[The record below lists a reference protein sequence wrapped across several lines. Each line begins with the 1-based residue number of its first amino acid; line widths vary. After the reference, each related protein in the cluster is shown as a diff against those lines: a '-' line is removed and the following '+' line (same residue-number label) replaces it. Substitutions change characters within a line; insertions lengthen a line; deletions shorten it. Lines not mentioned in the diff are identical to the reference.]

1 MWPMKLDMTLD
12 ECRGVL
18 RRLEL
23 ESYGTIISA
32 FRAQGSLCKEKS
44 RILEDLRRV
53 LHISSDRHRAEARR
67 VANDERLTTVAE
79 LVWGPNSS
87 RDWCREGH
95 RTFPILPRA
104 VPHTALSY
112 IANTVYEQ
120 LTRANCKLP
129 HPAKTSCDRYGK
141 AEELYKFQLIK
152 MEPKLAANGFVRDAA
167 VVTSDPLQDIMS
179 KSFINTDLMVAEA
192 KWKAKGQQE
201 DTFQCEVVHTHEPPP
216 EMEEFN
222 GDVPSP
228 CSLDDQPSL
237 SDILLDTPKA
247 AASNGGG
254 SVDSHRASG
263 GKQSAKSNERARNSS
278 HGGGGKRSMKVKS
291 PYPASKPSKQARTNS
306 LASPHLIHSYA
317 VPYEP
322 AIVTNGVT
330 GEPGQLQQHLTSNMP
345 YQPQQANH
353 GTACAQPQVK
363 SQQYSSSSTS
373 PSMSTSTPHSSF
385 TSPKATVHSTTAPLT
400 QHSSASVASL
410 HSGTYCPQREIYLPS
425 SKKDIQHNI
434 SKLNPTNSLPAT
446 PVKGNVNSTVR
457 SANREVYNKLPPH
470 LSQPLLGYKKSPSK
484 NILIPTSAA
493 AATLA
498 SLGLPRA
505 PPVDHFNH
513 FGSEEA
519 TKTRDRTDLTNDRQQ
534 VKIHA
539 AQDIPNPKIVFSTTP
554 SNASMENHSNT
565 FQGANAPEERSDQ
578 SATSTATSSARAS
591 NPPNALVD
599 TPVKGPATQS
609 LPSNT
614 SSDIKQT
621 TNLVGFTSVKSARRI
636 SLQKVQLVPLVGA
649 DGTPASISTTPGS
662 ASISKNNVFILPKS
676 FPSGS
681 VPGIAPGQK
690 IILPKNDATSA
701 PSPPIG
707 LQRSP
712 PKVIVQPVPDVNSLV
727 VFDDG
732 LDRHQRQLF
741 PGDESSN
748 KPTRNSDN
756 LAESENV
763 QKILSNMSG
772 SSTEGGP
779 TPLRKITIAS
789 RQLVPFKG
797 TLHGTVLPG
806 AATITGAKKLKLSNE
821 SSINSGDHVGSGA
834 QRDGGTGVDW
844 EIEMDRSEDGRYRRV
859 PSQKTNILVRNA
871 DAEIIGTSSRGQYSE
886 AQKTTARLM
895 PPTAS
900 TSPVEAE
907 CSEYDVNS
915 SERGDDSSATD
926 SADAEEDPE
935 DDIIRM
941 EEEDGIED
949 NDYEDTHT
957 IEVDANTEDMVIEM
971 DHNLDA
977 LIEEDP
983 EGGMEAEQEVEVM
996 NDEYGHVHELM
1007 AELDDASGQ
1016 YIEGHPTTNGA
1027 DVLVVPAAM
1036 NFEQCSD
1043 MIELAENGDDLHE
1056 SSVRAAK
1063 DDIVCEL
1070 LEIDADGNHHT
1081 RQFSY
1086 EQAIAEGLTVLPRMA
1101 KVNPSVS

>member
-32 FRAQGSLCKEKS
+32 FRAQGSLCKEKA

-53 LHISSDRHRAEARR
+53 LRISSDRHRAEARR

-95 RTFPILPRA
+95 RTFPVLPRS

-129 HPAKTSCDRYGK
+129 HPAKTSCDRFGK

-179 KSFINTDLMVAEA
+179 KSFIDTDLLLAEA
-192 KWKAKGQQE
+192 KWKAKGQEE
-201 DTFQCEVVHTHEPPP
+201 DTLHSEVVHTDVPPP
-216 EMEEFN
+216 DMEDFN
-222 GDVPSP
+222 VDIPSP

-254 SVDSHRASG
+254 SVDSQRASA
-263 GKQSAKSNERARNSS
+263 GKQSNKSTERAKKTSN
-278 HGGGGKRSMKVKS
+278 GGSGKRNMKVKS
-291 PYPASKPSKQARTNS
+291 PYPATKPSKQARTNS
-306 LASPHLIHSYA
+306 VHSPHLIHSYA
-317 VPYEP
+317 VPYDP
-322 AIVTNGVT
+322 ATVTNGVS
-330 GEPGQLQQHLTSNMP
+330 GEPPQLQQHLTSNMP

-353 GTACAQPQVK
+353 STASGQPQVK
-363 SQQYSSSSTS
+363 SQQYSSSSS
-373 PSMSTSTPHSSF
+373 STPHSNF
-385 TSPKATVHSTTAPLT
+385 TSPKATPLSS
-400 QHSSASVASL
+400 QQSSASVASP
-410 HSGTYCPQREIYLPS
+410 HSSTYCQQREIYLPS

-434 SKLNPTNSLPAT
+434 SKLNPTNSLPGT
-446 PVKGNVNSTVR
+446 PLKSSVNSTVR

-470 LSQPLLGYKKSPSK
+470 LSQPLLSYHKKSPSK

-505 PPVDHFNH
+505 PSVDHFNH
-513 FGSEEA
+513 YDSEEA
-519 TKTRDRTDLTNDRQQ
+519 TKTRDRAELTNDRQHG
-534 VKIHA
+534 KIHA
-539 AQDIPNPKIVFSTTP
+539 QQDIPNPTIVFSATP
-554 SNASMENHSNT
+554 SHASAENHSNNLLESNT
-565 FQGANAPEERSDQ
+565 LQERTDQ
-578 SATSTATSSARAS
+578 SANLTAACSTLALNS
-591 NPPNALVD
+591 PNAHVG
-599 TPVKGPATQS
+599 TPMKGSAVQN

-614 SSDIKQT
+614 SSDIKQS

-636 SLQKVQLVPLVGA
+636 SIQKVQLVPLVGA

-681 VPGIAPGQK
+681 VPGITPGQK
-690 IILPKNDATSA
+690 IILPKNDTT
-701 PSPPIG
+701 PSPPTS

-727 VFDDG
+727 LLDDG
-732 LDRHQRQLF
+732 LDNRHCSTSHQRQLF
-741 PGDESSN
+741 GVEESSN
-748 KPTRNSDN
+748 KPTKNSDS
-756 LAESENV
+756 LVESENV
-763 QKILSNMSG
+763 QTMLSNLSG
-772 SSTEGGP
+772 STEGGSI
-779 TPLRKITIAS
+779 PLRKITIAS

-806 AATITGAKKLKLSNE
+806 TAAISGAKKMKLSNE
-821 SSINSGDHVGSGA
+821 SSINAADHARAGA
-834 QRDGGTGVDW
+834 QREGSTGFDW
-844 EIEMDRSEDGRYRRV
+844 EIEMDRSEDARYRRV
-859 PSQKTNILVRNA
+859 PTQKTNILVRNA

-886 AQKTTARLM
+886 AQKTPAGLL
-895 PPTAS
+895 PPAVS
-900 TSPVEAE
+900 ISPVEAE
-907 CSEYDVNS
+907 ASEYDVNS

-949 NDYEDTHT
+949 NDYDDSHT
-957 IEVDANTEDMVIEM
+957 IEVDANTDDMVIEM

-983 EGGMEAEQEVEVM
+983 DGDIEADQEVEVM
-996 NDEYGHVHELM
+996 NDEYGQAHELM
-1007 AELDDASGQ
+1007 AELDDASNQ
-1016 YIEGHPTTNGA
+1016 YIEEHPTTNGA
-1027 DVLVVPAAM
+1027 DVVVVPAAM

-1056 SSVRAAK
+1056 PSMLAAK

-1086 EQAIAEGLTVLPRMA
+1086 EQAIAEGLTVLPRMT

>member
-32 FRAQGSLCKEKS
+32 FRAQGTLCKEKS

-95 RTFPILPRA
+95 RTFPVLPRA

-179 KSFINTDLMVAEA
+179 KSFIDTDLLLAEA

-201 DTFQCEVVHTHEPPP
+201 DTLQSEVVPNDVTPP
-216 EMEEFN
+216 EMEDFDD
-222 GDVPSP
+222 DVPSP

-254 SVDSHRASG
+254 RGDSHRASG
-263 GKQSAKSNERARNSS
+263 GKQSAKSNERARKSS
-278 HGGGGKRSMKVKS
+278 HGGSGKRSMKVKS
-291 PYPASKPSKQARTNS
+291 PYPTSKPSKQARTNN
-306 LASPHLIHSYA
+306 LPSPHLIHSYA
-317 VPYEP
+317 VPYDP

-330 GEPGQLQQHLTSNMP
+330 GESPQLQQHLTSNMP

-353 GTACAQPQVK
+353 STASGQPQVK
-363 SQQYSSSSTS
+363 SQQYSSSSSS
-373 PSMSTSTPHSSF
+373 PSMSSSIPHSSF
-385 TSPKATVHSTTAPLT
+385 TSPKATVHSTTTLSTQQSVAPL
-400 QHSSASVASL
+400 HSS
-410 HSGTYCPQREIYLPS
+410 TYCQQREIYLPS

-446 PVKGNVNSTVR
+446 PAKGSVNSTAR
-457 SANREVYNKLPPH
+457 SANREVYSKLPPH
-470 LSQPLLGYKKSPSK
+470 LSQPLLNYKKSPSK

-505 PPVDHFNH
+505 PSVDHFNH

-519 TKTRDRTDLTNDRQQ
+519 TKTRDRTELTHDRYQG
-534 VKIHA
+534 KIHA
-539 AQDIPNPKIVFSTTP
+539 QQDIPNPTIVFSAAP
-554 SNASMENHSNT
+554 SNASAENHSNNL
-565 FQGANAPEERSDQ
+565 QEPSAPEERSDQ
-578 SATSTATSSARAS
+578 SANSTVASSSNAT
-591 NPPNALVD
+591 NPPNALVN
-599 TPVKGPATQS
+599 TPVKGPTAQS
-609 LPSNT
+609 LHSNS

-636 SLQKVQLVPLVGA
+636 SVQKVQLVPLVGA
-649 DGTPASISTTPGS
+649 DGTPASISTAPGS

-690 IILPKNDATSA
+690 IILPKNDAT
-701 PSPPIG
+701 P
-707 LQRSP
+707 SP

-727 VFDDG
+727 VLDDG

-741 PGDESSN
+741 AADESSS
-748 KPTRNSDN
+748 KPTKSSDS
-756 LAESENV
+756 LVESENV
-763 QKILSNMSG
+763 QKLLSNLSG
-772 SSTEGGP
+772 GTEGATP

-806 AATITGAKKLKLSNE
+806 TATISGAKKLKLSNE
-821 SSINSGDHVGSGA
+821 SSINTATDHVGSGA
-834 QRDGGTGVDW
+834 LRDGNPTVDW
-844 EIEMDRSEDGRYRRV
+844 EFEMDRSEDARYRRV

-871 DAEIIGTSSRGQYSE
+871 DAEIIGTSSRGQHSE
-886 AQKTTARLM
+886 TQKTAAHLL
-895 PPTAS
+895 PPTVS
-900 TSPVEAE
+900 TTPVEAE

-935 DDIIRM
+935 DDNIRI

-949 NDYEDTHT
+949 NDYDDTHT
-957 IEVDANTEDMVIEM
+957 IEVDANTDDMVIEM

-983 EGGMEAEQEVEVM
+983 EGDIEADQEVELM
-996 NDEYGHVHELM
+996 SSEYGQAHELM
-1007 AELDDASGQ
+1007 AELDDASHQ
-1016 YIEGHPTTNGA
+1016 YFEEHPTTNGA
-1027 DVLVVPAAM
+1027 DFVVVPAAM

-1043 MIELAENGDDLHE
+1043 IIELAENGDDVHE
-1056 SSVRAAK
+1056 PSELAAK